1 MTYLWYIS
9 LLFITEKA
17 MKTRLACI
25 FLFIQL
31 FEAYAELVFER
42 LKEGQSLGLSF
53 IPQQDQNRL
62 ASLHLYHRGGQSQ
75 TTLLSMAEGGEVKVD
90 SERRA
95 RLQHRGGLNSLE
107 INVSIS
113 RLQLSDTGL
122 YVWEMSYREENSS
135 SQIILG
141 AQKVFLLVEE
151 AGGSCHGY
159 IPLLLT
165 ISTAAGLLL
174 LALGWTAIE
183 KCVRARHHHTPHP
196 HSPIYEEMNRKQ
208 QQQAPESPQNNHEA
222 SSHLEE
228 VNFPVYANPNIRQPQ
243 DNYYACPRQL
253 ALRA

>member
-1 MTYLWYIS
+1 
-9 LLFITEKA
+9 
-17 MKTRLACI
+17 MKTRLAYI
-25 FLFIQL
+25 FLFFQL

-53 IPQQDQNRL
+53 IPQQHQNRL
-62 ASLHLYHRGGQSQ
+62 ASLHLYHRGGHSQ

-95 RLQHRGGLNSLE
+95 RLQHRGGLNSLQ

-113 RLQLSDTGL
+113 RLQPTDTGL
-122 YVWEMSYREENSS
+122 YAWEMSYREENSS

-141 AQKVFLLVEE
+141 AQKIFLLVEG
-151 AGGSCHGY
+151 AGWSSQCSDGY

-174 LALGWTAIE
+174 LALSWMALE

-196 HSPIYEEMNRKQ
+196 HSPIYEEMNRK